1 MGGLTTNYDGY
12 NFYDS
17 YKKGVSSGSFY
28 DLSKQAMVT
37 PTGVFT
43 LASSSYDG
51 RPAFRLTE
59 GERGNN
65 HKNRKLPAMMHIM
78 PNSRIKD
85 FNKGVC
91 NKSYGCINLPE
102 EVLNYMNKNHAV
114 SDSLY
119 VLPV

>member
-1 MGGLTTNYDGY
+1 
-12 NFYDS
+12 
-17 YKKGVSSGSFY
+17 
-28 DLSKQAMVT
+28 MVT
-37 PTGVFT
+37 PTGIFT
-43 LASSSYDG
+43 LAPSSYEG
-51 RPAFRLTE
+51 RLAFRLEE

-102 EVLNYMNKNHAV
+102 EVLNYMTKNHAV

-119 VLPV
+119 ILPV